1 MRRNL
6 LILAW
11 GLYDLANQFFAV
23 NIISLYFARWLT
35 LEKNTPE
42 IFYSIAFG
50 ISTFLVAIS
59 APLLGAIS
67 DATQRRRPFLVY
79 LTLLSIAFTMLLGAG
94 GNVFLSLLFFAVANF
109 GYQLATIFYSAMM
122 INVASQDKI
131 GFVSGVGRMFAYAG
145 AILALYLVKPLV
157 LKSGYQASF
166 IPTALLFLLF
176 SLPCLLF
183 IKDKQPAGKINL
195 AHFLKKKKI
204 IEIFKNIRGIIFGA
218 GRFAG
223 LADFLKAAFFGLCA
237 LNAVILFMSVYTS
250 RVFGFDE
257 AQLVRF
263 ITFASVFAI
272 AGSIFSGFISDYI
285 GHKRCLIAAFILWGI
300 CFLGGALARD
310 SRLYWFISAITGV
323 ALGATWAVSRSLA
336 FRLVPQEKI
345 GEVFGL
351 FSFIGYL
358 SAIAGAIF
366 WGVLLLFLS
375 PLGEE
380 GYRIT
385 LLSLTLFMLLG
396 IIFLSRVPNRDTH

>member
-79 LTLLSIAFTMLLGAG
+79 LTLLSIAFTMLLAAG